1 MRILLRFRPLE
12 SFSFDEVCKHTL
24 QGFIYSAL
32 KESSYSSLHDTSSFK
47 FFCFSDIFPS
57 GDYREDEDKNL
68 IISSPDPHFINTLY
82 KSLNEKKEFRLKTHK
97 VKIEDLKKFYVSLKN
112 SFISGSPIVLYK
124 DNKMNIYYSFK
135 RDGDLDFF
143 HQRLKDNAVKKYN
156 AYYNSDF
163 QLEGDLFDNME
174 FKKEVAVRNF
184 KGGKEFIVIG
194 NVWSLLERSSIS
206 KGEKA
211 FYNFIMECGL
221 GEKNSMGFGFVN
233 PLK

>member
-1 MRILLRFRPLE
+1 MRILLRFRPLG

-32 KESSYSSLHDTSSFK
+32 KESSYRSLHDTTSFK

-57 GDYREDEDKNL
+57 GDFREDEIKNL
-68 IISSPDPHFINTLY
+68 IISSPDSNFINTLNE
-82 KSLNEKKEFRLKTHK
+82 SLNKKNEFRLNTHK
-97 VKIEDLKKFYVSLKN
+97 LRIEEIKKIYVSLKN

-143 HQRLKDNAVKKYN
+143 HSRLKDNAVKKYN
-156 AYYNSDF
+156 AYFNSDF

-194 NVWSLLERSSIS
+194 NVWSLLEKS
-206 KGEKA
+206 KIDKDEKP

-221 GEKNSMGFGFVN
+221 GEKNSMGFGFIN